1 MASSDII
8 DVVAGQ
14 IFAFPPEEA
23 WKPEAG
29 IDNNVYSGVGLGL
42 GASLG

>member
-14 IFAFPPEEA
+14 IFAFPEEA

-42 GASLG
+42 SASLG